1 MLVWELKKIAKSKTS
16 LIALI
21 LMMMSLLLVSFIK
34 PFDME
39 NKNEYFDEV
48 RDKWVTDT
56 RSGNEI
62 AQDKLDIKVNEIKS
76 IANKNVYG
84 IKDNNERELAK
95 INQQKL
101 EKDKG
106 EKYKDI
112 IFYQVFEDRI
122 TSPFLMILIVAI
134 IVSISSNIYID
145 EKISNVDSIILSSKN
160 KNKVLNSKFLITLF
174 TPVLVYSLYI
184 AISFL
189 ATYIQYG
196 SPINGNLEAYR
207 IYSMPMLIRDM
218 TIVQYILSEVGVIT
232 LVLICI
238 SIFSG
243 LFSFISQNTVQS
255 ISSSILFI
263 VIGKLLT
270 LIRFLPNKLSLI
282 IQQSNFI
289 DLLSKNSLISS
300 AYFGKIN
307 ILSLNIDIS
316 LLCIGVIGL
325 IAIIGIILNFYVFK
339 KVLNR

>member
-122 TSPFLMILIVAI
+122 TSPFLMIFIVAI
-134 IVSISSNIYID
+134 IVSLSSNIYTD
-145 EKISNVDSIILSSKN
+145 EKLSNIDSIILSSKN
-160 KNKVLNSKFLITLF
+160 KNKALNSKFLITLF

-184 AISFL
+184 AVSFL

-196 SPINGNLEAYR
+196 SPINGYLQAYR

-218 TIVQYILSEVGVIT
+218 TIVQYILSEVGVIM
-232 LVLICI
+232 LVFICI

-255 ISSSILFI
+255 ISSSILFTA
-263 VIGKLLT
+263 IGKLLT

-289 DLLSKNSLISS
+289 DVLSKNSLISS
-300 AYFGKIN
+300 VYFGKIN
-307 ILSLNIDIS
+307 ILSLNVDIS

>member
-122 TSPFLMILIVAI
+122 TSPFLMIFIVAI
-134 IVSISSNIYID
+134 IVSLSSNIYTD
-145 EKISNVDSIILSSKN
+145 EKLSNIDSIILSSKN
-160 KNKVLNSKFLITLF
+160 KNKALNSKFLITLF

-184 AISFL
+184 AVSFL

-196 SPINGNLEAYR
+196 SPINGYLQAYR

-218 TIVQYILSEVGVIT
+218 TIVQYILSEVGVIM
-232 LVLICI
+232 LVFICI

-300 AYFGKIN
+300 VYFGKIN
-307 ILSLNIDIS
+307 ILSLNVDIS